1 MGKAIYVSNLS
12 NYTTDRAYNMVRHL
26 KNKHDITTSV
36 EDEDFF
42 NHCTQWESESAYFKH
57 LALSDRNKAP
67 KKLDMDLSPYFSN
80 QYFEILEQ
88 DGIYAKLRELEK
100 EIEHQKYEQVL
111 TKMFGNQLTY
121 NDGWVSHIGGE
132 LQPSDTQYY
141 NLYMSVVNA
150 YGWMLYKLSSLSK
163 GRGYREEIC
172 QRTNNLHKNPI
183 SKTKL
188 IKRIKDHIV
197 DTMS

>member
-26 KNKHDITTSV
+26 KNKHDVITSV

-42 NHCTQWESESAYFKH
+42 NYCTQWESESAYFKH

-67 KKLDMDLSPYFSN
+67 KKLDMDLTPYFSN

-163 GRGYREEIC
+163 ARGYREEIC